1 MKTRQLAAMVGCH
14 AETLRR
20 LARSGELQGAAHSHS
35 MQESERVFFT
45 PTPPSFRATIRVFFS
60 ANRNTVRSRKASGR
74 IRPPPE
80 LASNLSLPYFQI
92 VFGGILSSPILSVSA
107 LLLGFSSIGFTESVP
122 GVRRIEIGQYK
133 PGRQP
138 ASLAEYVHLTEV
150 QAAFKLDVTADPV
163 SGIHRVRG
171 PKVNAVLCPG
181 MTRFLFNGSFE
192 EFEIPVVMMNGQVM
206 VPTDFASLL
215 QRQSPLPPV
224 KVKRTPDVIVKRL
237 GEKKFQ
243 ARTIVLDAGHGG
255 KDPGASGPT
264 KLMEKKVALDV
275 TLRLQNLLQLK
286 GHKVFLTRS
295 TDKYPTLE
303 QRTELVQSI
312 QPHLFLSIHANAAA
326 NSTVTGIETFFGEKP
341 MSLNSGVAAGPHPGD
356 LNERTDEKK
365 NQPSKWTR
373 DFIYQLYF
381 NEFHSESQR
390 LSYCIQNSLMA
401 AIPTEKNRGVKQ
413 RRFFVVRWS
422 QSPSALVELGFLSNP
437 GTERK
442 MKTAAYRKKLAEA
455 LYEGLMDYL
464 Y

>member
-1 MKTRQLAAMVGCH
+1 MWR
-14 AETLRR
+14 
-20 LARSGELQGAAHSHS
+20 
-35 MQESERVFFT
+35 
-45 PTPPSFRATIRVFFS
+45 
-60 ANRNTVRSRKASGR
+60 GR
-74 IRPPPE
+74 DRF
-80 LASNLSLPYFQI
+80 LLT
-92 VFGGILSSPILSVSA
+92 GGILNSVISLSA
-107 LLLGFSSIGFTESVP
+107 LVLGISSLGFAESVP

-138 ASLAEYVHLTEV
+138 ASLDEYVRLTEV
-150 QAAFKLDVTADPV
+150 QAAFKLTVTADPV

-181 MTRFLFNGSFE
+181 MTRFKFNSSFE
-192 EFEIPVVMMNGQVM
+192 EFEIPVVLLNGQVM

-215 QRQSPLPPV
+215 QRQSPLPSVPV
-224 KVKRTPDVIVKRL
+224 KPTPPRTVVQKLDV
-237 GEKKFQ
+237 KKFQ
-243 ARTIVLDAGHGG
+243 PRTIMLDAGHGG

-264 KLMEKKVALDV
+264 GLMEKNVALDV
-275 TLRLQNLLQLK
+275 TLKLMKLLRVK

-295 TDKYPTLE
+295 SDKYPTLE
-303 QRTELVQSI
+303 QRTDLARSV

-326 NSTVTGIETFFGEKP
+326 NTTVTGIETFFGEKP
-341 MSLNSGVAAGPHPGD
+341 MSLGSGTSAGPRTGD
-356 LNERTDEKK
+356 LNKRTDEKDK
-365 NQPSKWTR
+365 PPSKWTR
-373 DFIYQLYF
+373 DFVYKLYF

-390 LSYCIQNSLMA
+390 LAYCIQNALME

-422 QSPSALVELGFLSNP
+422 QSPSALVELGFLSNA

-442 MKTAAYRKKLAEA
+442 MKTAAYRQKLVQA